1 MTLLRVHTQLIQGQ
15 QWLRRYW
22 GHRPQLAC
30 ILGFTETGLIPGIS
44 AAGATPADR
53 RTTAIA
59 DAEFLYYGPQAQ
71 PIYPL
76 PPLVAGVSPAWITQ
90 ALIAAQRIPLRL
102 FDAGLPVPPPAPH
115 VALGG
120 QPAQCLT
127 SGQALPVSTVHQ
139 LFRQGQRWG
148 HRLGNQAAGSY
159 VVLGECVVGGT
170 TTALAVLLGLGIP
183 VGNRVNS
190 SHPTCNHDQKR
201 QIVAQGLSHWQ
212 AQVAGGDDPI
222 DPLNLVAAIGD
233 PMQIVVA
240 AMAITASCYSG
251 VLLAGGTQM
260 LAVYALARAIS
271 AYHQLRWHPG
281 RVVVGT
287 TRWVTEDATSDAVG
301 LAKLIG
307 DVSLIATQL
316 SFATS
321 RYPQL
326 RCYER
331 GFVKEGMAAGGTA
344 IAATL
349 YQNWSQAQLLQCIEA
364 LLGRLNLAEPSP
376 EGLTDP
382 QNNAGSEILHHSQ

>member
-1 MTLLRVHTQLIQGQ
+1 MAMLRVHTQSIQGQ

-22 GHRPQLAC
+22 GHRPRLAC

-44 AAGATPADR
+44 AAGASPADR

-59 DAEFLYYGPQAQ
+59 DAEFLYYGPQVQ
-71 PIYPL
+71 PTYPL

-90 ALIAAQRIPLRL
+90 AIIAAQRIPLQI
-102 FDAGLPVPPPAPH
+102 FDAGLPVPPPVPH
-115 VALGG
+115 IALGG

-127 SGQALPVSTVHQ
+127 LGQALPISTVHQ

-148 HRLGNQAAGSY
+148 HHLGNQAAGSY

-183 VGNRVNS
+183 AGNRVNS
-190 SHPTCNHDQKR
+190 SHPTCNHDQKH
-201 QIVAQGLSHWQ
+201 QIVAQGLDHWQ
-212 AQVAGGDDPI
+212 AQVTEGEPI
-222 DPLNLVAAIGD
+222 DPLKLVAAIGD
-233 PMQIVVA
+233 PMQVAVA

-260 LAVYALARAIS
+260 LAVYALARAI
-271 AYHQLRWHPG
+271 ADYYHLRWHPG
-281 RVVVGT
+281 RVMVGT
-287 TRWVTEDATSDAVG
+287 TRWVIEDATSDAVG
-301 LAKLIG
+301 LAELIG

-316 SFATS
+316 SFASS

-326 RCYER
+326 QCYEQS
-331 GFVKEGMAAGGTA
+331 FVKEGMAAGGSA

-349 YQNWSQAQLLQCIEA
+349 YQNWSQVQLLHCIEA
-364 LLGRLNLAEPSP
+364 LLGRLHR
-376 EGLTDP
+376 P
-382 QNNAGSEILHHSQ
+382 QPATA